1 LVRSK
6 FLIIRRKANKA
17 MADEVAYYAVVS
29 GDGTSSDPS
38 GLARRRRLPTGG
50 FVDEALRR
58 DLTWG
63 HTSAIVEWKR
73 DAMDFSLVEIS
84 EADAAQLIDRFRE
97 NWDAQRSSG
106 N

>member
-1 LVRSK
+1 
-6 FLIIRRKANKA
+6 
-17 MADEVAYYAVVS
+17 MADEVTYYAVVS

-38 GLARRRRLPTGG
+38 GLARRRHLPTGG

-63 HTSAIVEWKR
+63 HTSAVVEWKR

-84 EADAAQLIDRFRE
+84 EADAAGLMERFRGK
-97 NWDAQRSSG
+97 WGAQQG
-106 N
+106 

>member
-1 LVRSK
+1 M
-6 FLIIRRKANKA
+6 AN
-17 MADEVAYYAVVS
+17 EVTYYAVVS

-38 GLARRRRLPTGG
+38 GLARRRRLQAGG

-73 DAMDFSLVEIS
+73 DAMDFNLVEIS
-84 EADAAQLIDRFRE
+84 EADAAQLIDRFRGL
-97 NWDAQRSSG
+97 WGAQQG
-106 N
+106 

>member
-1 LVRSK
+1 
-6 FLIIRRKANKA
+6 
-17 MADEVAYYAVVS
+17 MADEVTYYAVVS

-38 GLARRRRLPTGG
+38 GLARRRRLQAGG

-84 EADAAQLIDRFRE
+84 EPDAAQLIERFRE
-97 NWDAQRSSG
+97 RWAAQQG
-106 N
+106 

>member
-1 LVRSK
+1 
-6 FLIIRRKANKA
+6 
-17 MADEVAYYAVVS
+17 MADEVTYYAVVS

-38 GLARRRRLPTGG
+38 GLARRRRLQAGG
-50 FVDEALRR
+50 FVDEALRP

-73 DAMDFSLVEIS
+73 DAMDFNLIEIS
-84 EADAAQLIDRFRE
+84 EADAAQLIERFRGK
-97 NWDAQRSSG
+97 WGTHRDSG

>member
-1 LVRSK
+1 
-6 FLIIRRKANKA
+6 
-17 MADEVAYYAVVS
+17 MADEVTYYAVVS

-38 GLARRRRLPTGG
+38 GLARRRRLQAGG

-73 DAMDFSLVEIS
+73 DAMDFNLVETS
-84 EADAAQLIDRFRE
+84 EAEAAQLIERFRGK
-97 NWDAQRSSG
+97 WGTQQGSG

>member
-1 LVRSK
+1 
-6 FLIIRRKANKA
+6 
-17 MADEVAYYAVVS
+17 MADEVTYYAVVS

-38 GLARRRRLPTGG
+38 GLARRRRLQAGG

-73 DAMDFSLVEIS
+73 DAMDFNLVEIS
-84 EADAAQLIDRFRE
+84 GADAAQLIERFRGK
-97 NWDAQRSSG
+97 WGTQQGSG
-106 N
+106 